1 MIKDIVEVN
10 FPSYATLH
18 QASIS
23 IQEMGDRT
31 ITTQVKIDGSVI
43 PDFSYD
49 WEILFKGE
57 RYIHPIREPQAKK
70 DNTSFNSTIEMV
82 FQHWAT

>member
-18 QASIS
+18 QASVS

-57 RYIHPIREPQAKK
+57 RYIHPIREPHATK
-70 DNTSFNSTIEMV
+70 DNTSFNPTI
-82 FQHWAT
+82 